1 MPAAAI
7 LPAQP
12 LISID
17 VRAIAPH
24 RRHSVIFT
32 AFDDLGLG
40 QAMELIAD
48 HEPKPLFVQF
58 RERSPEEFDWTYLE
72 LGPEQWRVA
81 ITKLKA
87 SKQCCG
93 SCCG

>member
-1 MPAAAI
+1 
-7 LPAQP
+7 
-12 LISID
+12 
-17 VRAIAPH
+17 
-24 RRHSVIFT
+24 
-32 AFDDLGLG
+32 
-40 QAMELIAD
+40 MELIAD
-48 HEPKPLFVQF
+48 HEPKPLFAQF

-72 LGPEQWRVA
+72 LGPDQWRVA